1 MSDNNQLTK
10 NLLNEL
16 SENATSAKS
25 YIFENLIITGL
36 CVKVID
42 GDTIKCVI
50 KYKDEY
56 LKLTVRLDGI
66 DTAEKNSKNEAE
78 RKLSEK
84 ATNFTKIL
92 LNNRLVDLIF
102 LKTDKY
108 GRHLCNVYQH
118 GCKTVN
124 GGSSLSSQLI
134 NAKLANVYSGG
145 KKENF
150 ENFDIK

>member
-1 MSDNNQLTK
+1 MSDNNELTK
-10 NLLNEL
+10 KLLNEL
-16 SENATSAKS
+16 SENTASAKS
-25 YIFENLIITGL
+25 YIFDNLKVTGL

-66 DTAEKNSKNEAE
+66 DTAEKNSKVEAE

-84 ATNFTKIL
+84 ATNFTKAL
-92 LNNRLVDLIF
+92 LCNRLVDLTF
-102 LKTDKY
+102 LKIDKY

-118 GCKTVN
+118 GCKTIN
-124 GGSSLSSQLI
+124 GGGSLSSQLVE
-134 NAKLANVYSGG
+134 AKLANTYSGG

-150 ENFDIK
+150 EKM

>member
-16 SENATSAKS
+16 TNNAASAKS
-25 YIFENLIITGL
+25 YIFDNLKVTGL

-56 LKLTVRLDGI
+56 LKVTVRIDGI
-66 DTAEKNSKNEAE
+66 DTAEKNSKIEAE

-84 ATNFTKIL
+84 ATNFTKAL
-92 LNNRLVDLIF
+92 LFNKLVDLYF

-108 GRHLCNVYQH
+108 GRHLCNAYQH
-118 GCKTVN
+118 GCKQVN

-134 NAKLANVYSGG
+134 NAKLANAYSGG
-145 KKENF
+145 KKESF
-150 ENFDIK
+150 ENI

>member
-1 MSDNNQLTK
+1 MSDNNQLK

-16 SENATSAKS
+16 SENALSAKS
-25 YIFENLIITGL
+25 YIFDNLKTTGL

-42 GDTIKCVI
+42 GDTIKCII
-50 KYKDEY
+50 KYRGEY
-56 LKLTVRLDGI
+56 LKITVRLDGI
-66 DTAEKNSKNEAE
+66 DTAEKNSKIEAE

-84 ATNFTKIL
+84 ATAFTKTL
-92 LNNRLVDLIF
+92 LYNRLVDLYF

-108 GRHLCNVYQH
+108 GRHLCNVYQQ
-118 GCKTVN
+118 GCKEIS
-124 GGSSLSSQLI
+124 GGNNSLSSQLI

-150 ENFDIK
+150 EEL

>member
-1 MSDNNQLTK
+1 MSDNNQITK

-16 SENATSAKS
+16 TENATKAKS
-25 YIFENLIITGL
+25 YIFDNLKTTGL

-84 ATNFTKIL
+84 ATNFTKSL
-92 LNNRLVDLIF
+92 LNNRLVDLLF

-118 GCKTVN
+118 GCKPIS
-124 GGSSLSSQLI
+124 GSNASLNSQLVE
-134 NAKLANVYSGG
+134 AKLANSYSGG
-145 KKENF
+145 KKES
-150 ENFDIK
+150 FDKM

>member
-1 MSDNNQLTK
+1 MSNNNQLTK

-16 SENATSAKS
+16 SDNALTAKS
-25 YIFENLIITGL
+25 YIFDNLKTTGL

-56 LKLTVRLDGI
+56 LKVIVRLDGI
-66 DTAEKNSKNEAE
+66 DTAEKNSKIEAE

-84 ATNFTKIL
+84 ATAFTKAL
-92 LNNRLVDLIF
+92 LYNRLVDLYF

-118 GCKTVN
+118 GCKEIS
-124 GGSSLSSQLI
+124 GGDNSLSSQLV

-150 ENFDIK
+150 ENM

>member
-10 NLLNEL
+10 NLLDEL
-16 SENATSAKS
+16 SENATFAKT
-25 YIFENLIITGL
+25 YIFDNLKATGL

-56 LKLTVRLDGI
+56 LKLTIRLDGI
-66 DTAEKNSKNEAE
+66 DTAEKNSKIETE
-78 RKLSEK
+78 RKLSDR
-84 ATNFTKIL
+84 ATNFTKLLL
-92 LNNRLVDLIF
+92 LNKLVDLTF
-102 LKTDKY
+102 LKIDKY

-124 GGSSLSSQLI
+124 GGNSLSSQLI
-134 NAKLANVYSGG
+134 EAKLANSYSGG

-150 ENFDIK
+150 ENFEI